1 MKLNLSVSERIY
13 SLAILN
19 QFKGNLDEL
28 VGIMEDIK
36 GFRMTDEE
44 WEKAGKQVNTIM
56 GEDGKPITS
65 WTWDD
70 EKGGEKEI
78 EISKATKEYLLGK
91 IKEFNDKGQFA
102 LSDKAVITLSSKLNK
117 K

>member
-1 MKLNLSVSERIY
+1 MKLNLSISERMY
-13 SLAILN
+13 ALVILN

-36 GFRMTDEE
+36 GFRIADEE
-44 WEKAGKQVNTIM
+44 WTKADKQVNTIM

-65 WTWDD
+65 WTWND
-70 EKGGEKEI
+70 EKGGGKEI
-78 EISKATKEYLLGK
+78 EISKATKEYLVGK
-91 IKEFNDKGQFA
+91 VKEFNDKGQFT
-102 LSDKAVITLSSKLNK
+102 LQDKAVITLSSKLNK